1 MKAMFRAATLF
12 CTAILTLSVSLAVP
26 AAAAPVPLA
35 DLSAYLNGIK
45 TAESPFVQTNADG
58 SKSSGRVVIQ
68 RPNRMRLEYAKP
80 DKTLVL
86 ASGASVA
93 VFDPKSNQPPDQY
106 PLRKTPLN
114 LILADRID
122 LSRAR
127 MVVDH
132 GEQDGMTTV
141 TAQDP
146 EHPEYGTIKL
156 FFSASPVAL
165 RQWIVTDGA
174 GAKTRVV
181 LSDLVMGKRYDATL
195 FSISIANSQRN
206 ER

>member
-1 MKAMFRAATLF
+1 MKIVLRFLLLVALAALP
-12 CTAILTLSVSLAVP
+12 ALPALAAPLSLAEI
-26 AAAAPVPLA
+26 
-35 DLSAYLNGIK
+35 SAYLNSIR
-45 TAESPFVQTNADG
+45 TAESPFTQTNADG
-58 SKSSGRVVIQ
+58 SRSKGVLFIQ

-93 VFDPKSNQPPDQY
+93 IFDPKSNQPPEQY

-114 LILADRID
+114 LILAAEID
-122 LSRAR
+122 LGRAK

-146 EHPEYGTIKL
+146 AHPEYGTIKL
-156 FFSASPVAL
+156 FFGRDPVAL
-165 RQWIVTDGA
+165 RQWIVTDGS
-174 GAKTRVV
+174 GARTRVV
-181 LSDLVMGKRYDATL
+181 LDGLSLGKSYKPAL
-195 FSISIANSQRN
+195 FSIPLEA
-206 ER
+206 ERRKG

>member
-1 MKAMFRAATLF
+1 MNTMLRSAL
-12 CTAILTLSVSLAVP
+12 TAVIVSLAAP
-26 AAAAPVPLA
+26 AFAAPVSLG
-35 DLSAYLNGIK
+35 DLSAYLNSIK

-58 SKSSGRVVIQ
+58 STSTGRVVIQ

-114 LILADRID
+114 LILADKID

-156 FFSASPVAL
+156 FFTPSPVAL
-165 RQWIVTDGA
+165 KQWIVTDGA

-181 LSDLVMGKRYDATL
+181 LSDLVMGKRYDATM
-195 FSISIANSQRN
+195 FSISIANSSRN

>member
-1 MKAMFRAATLF
+1 MNTMLRSAL
-12 CTAILTLSVSLAVP
+12 TALIVSLAAPVV
-26 AAAAPVPLA
+26 AAPVSLG
-35 DLSAYLNGIK
+35 DLSAYLNSIK

-114 LILADRID
+114 LILADKID
-122 LSRAR
+122 LGRAR

-156 FFSASPVAL
+156 FFTPSPVAL
-165 RQWIVTDGA
+165 KQWIVTDGA

-195 FSISIANSQRN
+195 FSISIANSNRN
-206 ER
+206 EK

>member
-1 MKAMFRAATLF
+1 MLRTALAALF
-12 CTAILTLSVSLAVP
+12 ASL
-26 AAAAPVPLA
+26 AAPVLAAPASLA
-35 DLSAYLNGIK
+35 DISAYLNAIK

-58 SKSSGRVVIQ
+58 SKSTGRVVIQ
-68 RPNRMRLEYAKP
+68 RPNRMRLEYDRP

-106 PLRKTPLN
+106 PLRRTPLN
-114 LILADRID
+114 LILADKID
-122 LSRAR
+122 LTRAR

-156 FFSASPVAL
+156 FFTSSPIAL
-165 RQWIVTDGA
+165 KQWIVTDGG
-174 GAKTRVV
+174 GARTRVV

-195 FSISIANSQRN
+195 FSISIANSSRN

>member
-1 MKAMFRAATLF
+1 M
-12 CTAILTLSVSLAVP
+12 IVSLAAP
-26 AAAAPVPLA
+26 AFAAPVSLG
-35 DLSAYLNGIK
+35 DLSAYLNAIK

-58 SKSSGRVVIQ
+58 STSTGRVVIQ
-68 RPNRMRLEYAKP
+68 RPNRMRPEYAKP

-114 LILADRID
+114 LILADRIE

-146 EHPEYGTIKL
+146 EHPEYGPIKL
-156 FFSASPVAL
+156 FFTPSPVAL
-165 RQWIVTDGA
+165 QQWIVTDGA

-181 LSDLVMGKRYDATL
+181 LSDLVMGKRYDATM
-195 FSISIANSQRN
+195 FSISIANSSRN